1 MRFLFIFV
9 IFINCPPLNDQHA
22 TKSILLTD
30 GHNGKKI
37 IPFYAVAQCSA
48 LNWNGKSPKTFGLA
62 FRLPRNGAGRCD
74 DGILICYPKT
84 LTRNYFTGIGSASFW
99 SRSFKVKRTF
109 QVVNEKNNTV
119 SQKCE
124 AFLEKNGITNGKHW
138 RGIYVYTKSLND
150 RKTNPTRQIILETS
164 LTPRVYNFGS
174 NTRQLAIHFGLRGN
188 RYTTV
193 TNEGKPYLTD
203 EFNRN
208 NPYSKHLSKGA
219 FLEEYTG
226 LWLLGMDMLPS
237 MDMNNVTVFIERS
250 CSCTMEAWFTYPTD
264 SIFPMNLSKMCKRNV
279 TPEEYESGVW
289 LPYMEL
295 ESLLDESQFLQKNK
309 NAQIKYIKANETEN
323 ETFFVKS
330 FAPGCCTYKDPQ
342 KAFSMIKEK
351 YIKVMG
357 NYFQS
362 YKFFEK
368 QRTEI
373 RQIFQFGEE
382 ICKTVDTYQREFF
395 DDDHT
400 HKFCVHVRLGDFEKT
415 GIESKN
421 DFTELGIEFGFKYL
435 KKKFDNIS
443 VVLLGAEK
451 QFLMDLKID
460 RQLISNVFL
469 PKAMSRGEDLAFAA
483 TACDS
488 LLITASSST
497 FSWWIAYLMP
507 DQSTFFYNSNFN
519 GTKYSREN
527 FLPDWIPIQLINGT
541 MMLD

>member
-1 MRFLFIFV
+1 MRFLFIFA

-22 TKSILLTD
+22 TKSIHLTD

-37 IPFYAVAQCSA
+37 IPFYAVTQ
-48 LNWNGKSPKTFGLA
+48 
-62 FRLPRNGAGRCD
+62 
-74 DGILICYPKT
+74 
-84 LTRNYFTGIGSASFW
+84 
-99 SRSFKVKRTF
+99 
-109 QVVNEKNNTV
+109 
-119 SQKCE
+119 
-124 AFLEKNGITNGKHW
+124 
-138 RGIYVYTKSLND
+138 
-150 RKTNPTRQIILETS
+150 
-164 LTPRVYNFGS
+164 
-174 NTRQLAIHFGLRGN
+174 
-188 RYTTV
+188 
-193 TNEGKPYLTD
+193 
-203 EFNRN
+203 
-208 NPYSKHLSKGA
+208 
-219 FLEEYTG
+219 
-226 LWLLGMDMLPS
+226 
-237 MDMNNVTVFIERS
+237 
-250 CSCTMEAWFTYPTD
+250 
-264 SIFPMNLSKMCKRNV
+264 SKMCKKNWRMASLYGIGKPFGRKPIFTEEQKCV
-279 TPEEYESGVW
+279 TEHGVTQTEGENEIKR
-289 LPYMEL
+289 LFPVYA
-295 ESLLDESQFLQKNK
+295 S
-309 NAQIKYIKANETEN
+309 QIKYIRANETEN

-351 YIKVMG
+351 YIKVKG

-368 QRTEI
+368 RRTEI

-400 HKFCVHVRLGDFEKT
+400 HKFCVHVRLGDFK
-415 GIESKN
+415 GFGFESKN

-435 KKKFDNIS
+435 KKTFDNIS
-443 VVLLGAEK
+443 VVLMGADK

-460 RQLISNVFL
+460 QLISNVFL
-469 PKAMSRGEDLAFAA
+469 PKAMARGEDLAFAA

-507 DQSTFFYNSNFN
+507 DESTIFYNSNFK
-519 GTKYSREN
+519 GTSYSREN